1 MIVSGGENIHP
12 EEVETILMQH
22 QAVREVAVIGIPDD
36 QWSERVVA
44 CVVADGI
51 DGDTL
56 DVWCRESSLADYK
69 RPRGYAFLDVLPR
82 NAANKVLRREL
93 REAVKD
99 N

>member
-1 MIVSGGENIHP
+1 
-12 EEVETILMQH
+12 MQH
-22 QAVREVAVIGIPDD
+22 EAVREVAVIGIPDD

-44 CVVADGI
+44 CVVADGV

-69 RPRGYAFLDVLPR
+69 RPRDYAFLDVLPR

-93 REAVKD
+93 REAVQD